1 MVCLLCTDVHTT
13 MGDTTMGKGHHKQLH
28 EGFILAF
35 LIIFNGKSY
44 YFLIKQGKTYFKNQ

>member
-35 LIIFNGKSY
+35 LIIFSGKSY